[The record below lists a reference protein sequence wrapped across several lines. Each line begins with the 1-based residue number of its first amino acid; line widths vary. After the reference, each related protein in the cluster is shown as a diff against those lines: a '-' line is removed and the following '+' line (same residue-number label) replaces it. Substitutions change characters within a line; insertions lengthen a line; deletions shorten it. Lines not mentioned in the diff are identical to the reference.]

1 MVGIGNGCYLEELF
15 KEVPKKNDN
24 MVMVYEPSFS
34 IFYEQLF
41 HVDIEELFE
50 DRIVALLV
58 EGINEE
64 GIKPLIKQ
72 MLRGQSILYATFH
85 IAELQ

>member
-1 MVGIGNGCYLEELF
+1 
-15 KEVPKKNDN
+15 
-24 MVMVYEPSFS
+24 MVYEPSFS

-64 GIKPLIKQ
+64 GIKPLFKQ
-72 MLRGQSILYATFH
+72 MLPRRQSILYATFH